1 LLKGRTESI
10 KEISP
15 LRPGGFRKE
24 GKSLIDKMKTLVR
37 EKDTC
42 VLATVSG
49 GRPHCSLMSYIVDPE
64 CREIFMV
71 TNRRTKKY
79 RNLME
84 NPWVSLMID
93 TREEDRNL
101 AIGQKKALTV
111 SGVFEKVDPA
121 RKKVIRAQF
130 LARHPELRE
139 LVDDPEAEIIASRVQ
154 SFQLLEGVQDAHFAQ
169 QD

>member
-1 LLKGRTESI
+1 
-10 KEISP
+10 
-15 LRPGGFRKE
+15 
-24 GKSLIDKMKTLVR
+24 LINKMKTLVQ

-42 VLATVSG
+42 VLATASG
-49 GRPHCSLMSYIVDPE
+49 GRPHCSLMSYVVDPE

-71 TNRRTKKY
+71 TNRGTKKY
-79 RNLME
+79 KNLLE
-84 NPWVSLMID
+84 NPWVSLLID

-101 AIGQKKALTV
+101 AIGQKKALTIN
-111 SGVFEKVDPA
+111 GVFQKVDLA

-139 LVDDPEAEIIASRVQ
+139 LVDGPEAEIIAIRVQ
-154 SFQLLEGVQDAHFAQ
+154 SFQLLEGVQDAYFAQ

>member
-1 LLKGRTESI
+1 MI
-10 KEISP
+10 Q
-15 LRPGGFRKE
+15 
-24 GKSLIDKMKTLVR
+24 KMKALVR
-37 EKDTC
+37 AKDSC
-42 VLATVSG
+42 VLATVSSG
-49 GRPHCSLMSYIVDPE
+49 KPHCSLMSYITDPE

-71 TNRRTKKY
+71 THSHTRKY
-79 RNLME
+79 KNLQE
-84 NPWVSLMID
+84 NPCVSLLID

-139 LVDDPEAEIIASRVQ
+139 LVDDPEAEIIAIRVQ